1 MLIITK
7 ENNSIKV
14 VGQNN
19 PTYPY
24 SGTLVY
30 PLNSVT
36 VVTDQSDMAVFRSA
50 LNNDVLFTGL
60 IDDITI
66 AGSTVTKEDI
76 GTKFGAISNS
86 SSTGGGGTGGGAV
99 DSVNGQTGTVVLSAS
114 DVNAYAKNEVDGLL
128 SAKVGVD
135 VYNRDI
141 PTLATKEELA
151 LKADK
156 SSLGDYLLKT
166 EAQSNYETISGAQG
180 KYQAKLTAG
189 TGIEITGENVINV
202 TLDTNIYQ
210 VVESLPESEINPNKI
225 YLVLSTESGET
236 NLYTEYLYV
245 NSKWEKIG
253 EYKADV
259 DLTPYLKSSEAAS
272 TYATKQELAGEVS
285 EREKQDSALGG
296 MIAGETEAREQAI
309 TNLTATVQGKLDTAT
324 YNSEKATFE
333 TKENAAA
340 TYQPK
345 GSYLTSI
352 PEEYVTDTELNGKG
366 YATQE
371 WVGEQGYL
379 TEHQDISGLATKEE
393 LNGKQDTL
401 VSGTNIKTI
410 NSQSLLGEG
419 NIEITVQGGGITD
432 APNDGKLYGRKSEQ
446 WTEVVIPDTSN
457 LATKDELNGKANLDG
472 AVFTGNVAVPDL
484 SINDSSDGVMFNV
497 SKQSR
502 DILFRTMN
510 AGVDSVSFQV
520 QSAYPLKLTEAG
532 IMENNQLLETKY
544 AKVDDIP
551 TDYIT
556 NEDLTPYE
564 TKENAQATYQIKGE
578 YATTAQLNTK
588 QDTLVSGTNIKT
600 INGNTILGEG
610 NIQIETTGGGITDAP
625 SDDKTY
631 GRKNGAWS
639 EITQPDLSNY
649 ALKSE
654 VPTQYV
660 TNFTGTDNGFSILQ
674 AGSSDARGGLTF
686 GEGFTVVNSRNT
698 PSVSID
704 TETIATKED
713 LNGKQNTLVSGTNI
727 KTVNGNSL
735 LGSGDITIEGG
746 GTSGGGTETYDFKGT
761 SRCAELTYDV
771 VKEGV
776 ILQNITLSGM
786 NITTNGVL
794 ITLAKFDN
802 NSAIGFALLS
812 EGKYSGTNKPFLAQV
827 LFSNVG
833 GATISKYVS
842 TTPTA
847 QEGAE
852 GTETNYI
859 YSDKTNAM
867 YRAIAMASPGTIG
880 DGEGGSTAGIVLRY
894 WGDDVVNPLK
904 FDYATSTRGGMM
916 RSKDK
921 NKLDTLQTEWF
932 GTQSQF
938 DGLESKDEN
947 TLYFITEE

>member
-36 VVTDQSDMAVFRSA
+36 VVTDKSDMAVFRSA

-86 SSTGGGGTGGGAV
+86 SSSGGETGGGAV
-99 DSVNGQTGTVVLSAS
+99 DSVNGQTGTVVLTAS
-114 DVNAYAKNEVDGLL
+114 DVNAYSKTESDGKY
-128 SAKVGVD
+128 ATKAE
-135 VYNRDI
+135 I
-141 PTLATKEELA
+141 PSTENLATKDELA

-156 SSLGDYLLKT
+156 SSLDNYLLKT
-166 EAQSNYETISGAQG
+166 EAQSNYETISGAQD

-225 YLVLSTESGET
+225 YLVLSAQSGET

-309 TNLTATVQGKLDTAT
+309 NNLTATVQGKLDTAT

-352 PEEYVTDTELNGKG
+352 PDEYVTDTELNGKG

-410 NSQSLLGEG
+410 N
-419 NIEITVQGGGITD
+419 
-432 APNDGKLYGRKSEQ
+432 
-446 WTEVVIPDTSN
+446 
-457 LATKDELNGKANLDG
+457 
-472 AVFTGNVAVPDL
+472 
-484 SINDSSDGVMFNV
+484 
-497 SKQSR
+497 
-502 DILFRTMN
+502 
-510 AGVDSVSFQV
+510 
-520 QSAYPLKLTEAG
+520 
-532 IMENNQLLETKY
+532 
-544 AKVDDIP
+544 
-551 TDYIT
+551 
-556 NEDLTPYE
+556 
-564 TKENAQATYQIKGE
+564 
-578 YATTAQLNTK
+578 
-588 QDTLVSGTNIKT
+588 
-600 INGNTILGEG
+600 GNTILGEG

-639 EITQPDLSNY
+639 EITEPDLSNY

-654 VPTQYV
+654 VPKQYV
-660 TNFTGTDNGFSILQ
+660 QDIAFI
-674 AGSSDARGGLTF
+674 AGSSINIFDQDSNLKMITF
-686 GEGFTVVNSRNT
+686 ADGITLGENGENVKVKLNDSFVNK
-698 PSVSID
+698 V
-704 TETIATKED
+704 
-713 LNGKQNTLVSGTNI
+713 NGKQDTLVSGTNI

-746 GTSGGGTETYDFKGT
+746 GSGTAAYDFKGT
-761 SRCAELTYDV
+761 ATCKELTYDV

-776 ILQNITLSGM
+776 ILQNITLSEM

-794 ITLAKFDN
+794 ITLAKFN
-802 NSAIGFALLS
+802 NASAVGFALLS
-812 EGKYSGTNKPFLAQV
+812 EGKYNGTNKPFLAQV
-827 LFSNVG
+827 LFTNVG
-833 GATISKYVS
+833 GATITKYVS
-842 TTPTA
+842 ATPTV
-847 QEGAE
+847 QKGAE
-852 GTETNYI
+852 GTETNNYI
-859 YSDKTNAM
+859 YSNKSDNVH
-867 YRAIAMASPGTIG
+867 RAIAWISPGTVG
-880 DGEGGSTAGIVLRY
+880 DGEGSSTAGIVIRY
-894 WGDDVVNPLK
+894 WGDDVTNVVK

>member
-66 AGSTVTKEDI
+66 SGSTVTKEDI

-86 SSTGGGGTGGGAV
+86 SSSGGGTGGGGAV

-114 DVNAYAKNEVDGLL
+114 DVNAYSKTESDAK
-128 SAKVGVD
+128 
-135 VYNRDI
+135 Y
-141 PTLATKEELA
+141 ATKEEIPST
-151 LKADK
+151 D
-156 SSLGDYLLKT
+156 
-166 EAQSNYETISGAQG
+166 
-180 KYQAKLTAG
+180 
-189 TGIEITGENVINV
+189 
-202 TLDTNIYQ
+202 TL
-210 VVESLPESEINPNKI
+210 
-225 YLVLSTESGET
+225 
-236 NLYTEYLYV
+236 
-245 NSKWEKIG
+245 
-253 EYKADV
+253 
-259 DLTPYLKSSEAAS
+259 
-272 TYATKQELAGEVS
+272 ATKQELAGEVS

-352 PEEYVTDTELNGKG
+352 PEEYVTDTELNEKN
-366 YATQE
+366 YATQA
-371 WVGEQGYL
+371 WVTEQGYL

-393 LNGKQDTL
+393 LNGKQ
-401 VSGTNIKTI
+401 N
-410 NSQSLLGEG
+410 
-419 NIEITVQGGGITD
+419 
-432 APNDGKLYGRKSEQ
+432 
-446 WTEVVIPDTSN
+446 
-457 LATKDELNGKANLDG
+457 
-472 AVFTGNVAVPDL
+472 
-484 SINDSSDGVMFNV
+484 
-497 SKQSR
+497 
-502 DILFRTMN
+502 
-510 AGVDSVSFQV
+510 
-520 QSAYPLKLTEAG
+520 
-532 IMENNQLLETKY
+532 
-544 AKVDDIP
+544 
-551 TDYIT
+551 
-556 NEDLTPYE
+556 
-564 TKENAQATYQIKGE
+564 
-578 YATTAQLNTK
+578 
-588 QDTLVSGTNIKT
+588 TLVSGTNIKT

-654 VPTQYV
+654 VPKRYV
-660 TNFTGTDNGFSILQ
+660 TEFTGTDNGFQILQ
-674 AGSSDARGGLTF
+674 NGSSDTRGGLTF
-686 GEGFTVVNSRNT
+686 GEGFTVVNLRNT

-704 TETIATKED
+704 TETIATKEQ
-713 LNGKQNTLVSGTNI
+713 LNGKQDTLVSGTNI

-746 GTSGGGTETYDFKGT
+746 GSDITAQYYSTSNGVQLSKDSLNLLTFAPGDNITFANSGSENSPIITISATGGGTGGGGTEAYDFKGT

-802 NSAIGFALLS
+802 VSAIGFALLS

-842 TTPTA
+842 TTPTV

-859 YSDKTNAM
+859 YSNKSNSM
-867 YRAIAMASPGTIG
+867 YRAIAMASPGIVS

-894 WGDDVVNPLK
+894 WGDDVTNPLK
-904 FDYATSTRGGMM
+904 FDYVTSTRGGMM

>member
-66 AGSTVTKEDI
+66 AGSAVTKEDI

-86 SSTGGGGTGGGAV
+86 SSSGGGGTGGGAV
-99 DSVNGQTGTVVLSAS
+99 DSVNGQTGTVVLTAS

-151 LKADK
+151 TKANA
-156 SSLGDYLLKT
+156 SSLDNYLLKT
-166 EAQSNYETISGAQG
+166 EAQSTYETINGAQG

-225 YLVLSTESGET
+225 YLVLSAESGET

-309 TNLTATVQGKLDTAT
+309 NNLTATVQGKLDTAT

-352 PEEYVTDTELNGKG
+352 PEEYVTDTELNEKG
-366 YATQE
+366 YATEE

-432 APNDGKLYGRKSEQ
+432 APNDGKLYGRKSAQ
-446 WTEVVIPDTSN
+446 WSEVVIPDTSN
-457 LATKDELNGKANLDG
+457 LATKAELGAKLDTATYNEEKATFALKTEIPDTSTLATKTELSEGLAGKAN
-472 AVFTGNVAVPDL
+472 TSDL
-484 SINDSSDGVMFNV
+484 SN
-497 SKQSR
+497 
-502 DILFRTMN
+502 
-510 AGVDSVSFQV
+510 
-520 QSAYPLKLTEAG
+520 YLTTA
-532 IMENNQLLETKY
+532 
-544 AKVDDIP
+544 
-551 TDYIT
+551 
-556 NEDLTPYE
+556 
-564 TKENAQATYQIKGE
+564 NAQSTYATKSELGAKLDVETYNSDKATFALKSELPDTSDFVTKATADETYQPKGE
-578 YATTAQLNTK
+578 YLTSIPENYVTDEELNAKNYATTEQLNAK

-600 INGNTILGEG
+600 INGESILG
-610 NIQIETTGGGITDAP
+610 
-625 SDDKTY
+625 
-631 GRKNGAWS
+631 
-639 EITQPDLSNY
+639 
-649 ALKSE
+649 
-654 VPTQYV
+654 
-660 TNFTGTDNGFSILQ
+660 
-674 AGSSDARGGLTF
+674 
-686 GEGFTVVNSRNT
+686 
-698 PSVSID
+698 
-704 TETIATKED
+704 
-713 LNGKQNTLVSGTNI
+713 
-727 KTVNGNSL
+727 NGN
-735 LGSGDITIEGG
+735 ITIEGG
-746 GTSGGGTETYDFKGT
+746 GSGIATWDYAQLQSDQEYRTNFLSNVKVSDDLTNLGGSDNPDHA
-761 SRCAELTYDV
+761 SILTIDGNVYTV
-771 VKEGV
+771 
-776 ILQNITLSGM
+776 M
-786 NITTNGVL
+786 
-794 ITLAKFDN
+794 
-802 NSAIGFALLS
+802 
-812 EGKYSGTNKPFLAQV
+812 Y
-827 LFSNVG
+827 NVG
-833 GATISKYVS
+833 GNPKVASINIQESVATI
-842 TTPTA
+842 
-847 QEGAE
+847 
-852 GTETNYI
+852 TNI
-859 YSDKTNAM
+859 DAIPKNVATDSENGLMSSADKT
-867 YRAIAMASPGTIG
+867 
-880 DGEGGSTAGIVLRY
+880 
-894 WGDDVVNPLK
+894 
-904 FDYATSTRGGMM
+904 
-916 RSKDK
+916 
-921 NKLDTLQTEWF
+921 KLDSIDVASILSRIAALE
-932 GTQSQF
+932 TQMGEVSAKL
-938 DGLESKDEN
+938 DAINGE
-947 TLYFITEE
+947 TV

>member
-1 MLIITK
+1 
-7 ENNSIKV
+7 
-14 VGQNN
+14 
-19 PTYPY
+19 
-24 SGTLVY
+24 
-30 PLNSVT
+30 
-36 VVTDQSDMAVFRSA
+36 
-50 LNNDVLFTGL
+50 
-60 IDDITI
+60 
-66 AGSTVTKEDI
+66 
-76 GTKFGAISNS
+76 
-86 SSTGGGGTGGGAV
+86 
-99 DSVNGQTGTVVLSAS
+99 
-114 DVNAYAKNEVDGLL
+114 
-128 SAKVGVD
+128 
-135 VYNRDI
+135 
-141 PTLATKEELA
+141 
-151 LKADK
+151 
-156 SSLGDYLLKT
+156 
-166 EAQSNYETISGAQG
+166 
-180 KYQAKLTAG
+180 
-189 TGIEITGENVINV
+189 
-202 TLDTNIYQ
+202 
-210 VVESLPESEINPNKI
+210 
-225 YLVLSTESGET
+225 
-236 NLYTEYLYV
+236 
-245 NSKWEKIG
+245 
-253 EYKADV
+253 
-259 DLTPYLKSSEAAS
+259 
-272 TYATKQELAGEVS
+272 
-285 EREKQDSALGG
+285 

-352 PEEYVTDTELNGKG
+352 PEEYVTDTELSAKN
-366 YATQE
+366 YATQD
-371 WVGEQGYL
+371 WVNEQGYL

-457 LATKDELNGKANLDG
+457 LATKSELGAKLDTATYNEEKATFALKTEIPDTSNLATKSEVTEGLAGKANTSDLSNYLTTANAQSTYATKGELGAKLDVETYNSEKATFALKSELPDTSDFVTKATADETYQPKGEYLTSIPEEYVTETELNGKG
-472 AVFTGNVAVPDL
+472 
-484 SINDSSDGVMFNV
+484 
-497 SKQSR
+497 
-502 DILFRTMN
+502 
-510 AGVDSVSFQV
+510 
-520 QSAYPLKLTEAG
+520 
-532 IMENNQLLETKY
+532 
-544 AKVDDIP
+544 
-551 TDYIT
+551 
-556 NEDLTPYE
+556 
-564 TKENAQATYQIKGE
+564 
-578 YATTAQLNTK
+578 YATTAQLNAK
-588 QDTLVSGTNIKT
+588 QDALVSGTNIKT

-610 NIQIETTGGGITDAP
+610 NIQIETTGGGISDAP

-639 EITQPDLSNY
+639 EITAPDLSNY

-654 VPTQYV
+654 VPKQYV
-660 TNFTGTDNGFSILQ
+660 QDIAFIAPSSINIFDQDGNYKMIGFANGITL
-674 AGSSDARGGLTF
+674 GEKGENVEIKLDDTF
-686 GEGFTVVNSRNT
+686 VNK
-698 PSVSID
+698 V
-704 TETIATKED
+704 
-713 LNGKQNTLVSGTNI
+713 NGKQDTLVSGTNI

-746 GTSGGGTETYDFKGT
+746 GSDITAQYYSATNGVQLSKDSTNLLSFAPGDNITFANSGSEDSPIITISATGGGTGGNGTETYDFKGT

-802 NSAIGFALLS
+802 TSAVGFALLS
-812 EGKYSGTNKPFLAQV
+812 EGKYNGTNKPFLAQV

-833 GATISKYVS
+833 GATITKYVS
-842 TTPTA
+842 TTPTV
-847 QEGAE
+847 QDGAE
-852 GTETNYI
+852 GSETNYI
-859 YSDKTNAM
+859 YSKKSDAAHRAVAM
-867 YRAIAMASPGTIG
+867 VSPGIIG

-894 WGDDVVNPLK
+894 WGDDVTNPLK

-938 DGLESKDEN
+938 DGLETKDEN

>member
-66 AGSTVTKEDI
+66 AGSPVTKEDI
-76 GTKFGAISNS
+76 GTKFGAISNA
-86 SSTGGGGTGGGAV
+86 SSTGGGGTGGGGAV

-114 DVNAYAKNEVDGLL
+114 DVNAYSKTESDE
-128 SAKVGVD
+128 K
-135 VYNRDI
+135 Y
-141 PTLATKEELA
+141 ATKA
-151 LKADK
+151 
-156 SSLGDYLLKT
+156 
-166 EAQSNYETISGAQG
+166 
-180 KYQAKLTAG
+180 
-189 TGIEITGENVINV
+189 EI
-202 TLDTNIYQ
+202 
-210 VVESLPESEINPNKI
+210 P
-225 YLVLSTESGET
+225 STD
-236 NLYTEYLYV
+236 NL
-245 NSKWEKIG
+245 
-253 EYKADV
+253 
-259 DLTPYLKSSEAAS
+259 
-272 TYATKQELAGEVS
+272 ATKQELAGETS

-352 PEEYVTDTELNGKG
+352 PEEYVTDTELSAKN
-366 YATQE
+366 YATQA
-371 WVGEQGYL
+371 WVTEQGYL
-379 TEHQDISGLATKEE
+379 TEHQDISNLATKEE
-393 LNGKQDTL
+393 LNGKQNTL

-457 LATKDELNGKANLDG
+457 LATKSELGAKLDTATYNEEKATFALKTEIPDTSNLATKSEVTEGLAGKANTSDLSNYLTTANAQSTYATKGELGAKLDVETYNSEKATFALKSELPDTSDFVTKATADETYQPKGEYLTSIPEEYVTETELNGKG
-472 AVFTGNVAVPDL
+472 
-484 SINDSSDGVMFNV
+484 
-497 SKQSR
+497 
-502 DILFRTMN
+502 
-510 AGVDSVSFQV
+510 
-520 QSAYPLKLTEAG
+520 
-532 IMENNQLLETKY
+532 
-544 AKVDDIP
+544 
-551 TDYIT
+551 
-556 NEDLTPYE
+556 
-564 TKENAQATYQIKGE
+564 
-578 YATTAQLNTK
+578 YATTAQLNAK
-588 QDTLVSGTNIKT
+588 QDALVSGTNIKT

-610 NIQIETTGGGITDAP
+610 NIQIETTGGGISDAP

-639 EITQPDLSNY
+639 EITAPDLSNY

-654 VPTQYV
+654 VPKQYV
-660 TNFTGTDNGFSILQ
+660 QDIAFIAPSSINIFDQDGNYKMIGFANGITL
-674 AGSSDARGGLTF
+674 GEKGENVEIKLDDTF
-686 GEGFTVVNSRNT
+686 VNK
-698 PSVSID
+698 V
-704 TETIATKED
+704 
-713 LNGKQNTLVSGTNI
+713 NGKQDTLVSGTNI

-746 GTSGGGTETYDFKGT
+746 GSDITAQYYSATNGVQLSKDSTNLLSFAPGDNITFANSGSEDTPIITISATGGGTGGNGTETYDFKGT

-802 NSAIGFALLS
+802 TSAVGFALLS
-812 EGKYSGTNKPFLAQV
+812 EGKYNGTNKPFLAQV

-833 GATISKYVS
+833 GATITKYVS
-842 TTPTA
+842 TTPTV
-847 QEGAE
+847 QDGAE
-852 GTETNYI
+852 GSETNYI
-859 YSDKTNAM
+859 YSKKSDAAHRAVAM
-867 YRAIAMASPGTIG
+867 VSPGIIG

-894 WGDDVVNPLK
+894 WGDDVTNPLK

-938 DGLESKDEN
+938 DGLETKDEN

>member
-36 VVTDQSDMAVFRSA
+36 VVTDQSNMAVFRSA

-86 SSTGGGGTGGGAV
+86 ASTGGGTGGGGAV

-114 DVNAYAKNEVDGLL
+114 DVNAYSKVESDG
-128 SAKVGVD
+128 K
-135 VYNRDI
+135 Y
-141 PTLATKEELA
+141 ATKA
-151 LKADK
+151 
-156 SSLGDYLLKT
+156 
-166 EAQSNYETISGAQG
+166 
-180 KYQAKLTAG
+180 
-189 TGIEITGENVINV
+189 EI
-202 TLDTNIYQ
+202 
-210 VVESLPESEINPNKI
+210 P
-225 YLVLSTESGET
+225 STD
-236 NLYTEYLYV
+236 NL
-245 NSKWEKIG
+245 
-253 EYKADV
+253 
-259 DLTPYLKSSEAAS
+259 
-272 TYATKQELAGEVS
+272 ATKQELAGEVS

-352 PEEYVTDTELNGKG
+352 PEEYVTDTELNEKG

-371 WVGEQGYL
+371 WVTEQGYL

-393 LNGKQDTL
+393 LNGKQDVL

-432 APNDGKLYGRKSEQ
+432 APNDGKLYGRKSAQ
-446 WTEVVIPDTSN
+446 WSEVVIPDTSN
-457 LATKDELNGKANLDG
+457 LATKGELGAKLDTATYNEEKATFALKTEIPNISNLATKTELTEGLAGKANTSDLSNYLTTANAQSTYATKSELGAKLDVETYNSEKATFALKSELPDTSDFITKATADETYQPKGEYLTSVPENYVTDEELNGKG
-472 AVFTGNVAVPDL
+472 
-484 SINDSSDGVMFNV
+484 
-497 SKQSR
+497 
-502 DILFRTMN
+502 
-510 AGVDSVSFQV
+510 
-520 QSAYPLKLTEAG
+520 
-532 IMENNQLLETKY
+532 
-544 AKVDDIP
+544 
-551 TDYIT
+551 
-556 NEDLTPYE
+556 
-564 TKENAQATYQIKGE
+564 

-588 QDTLVSGTNIKT
+588 QDALVSGTNIKT

-610 NIQIETTGGGITDAP
+610 NIQIEGGGGISDAP

-639 EITQPDLSNY
+639 EITAPDLSNY

-654 VPTQYV
+654 VPKQYV
-660 TNFTGTDNGFSILQ
+660 INFTGTNNGFSIRQ
-674 AGSSDARGGLTF
+674 TGDSDTLGGLTF

-698 PSVSID
+698 PYVSIN

-713 LNGKQNTLVSGTNI
+713 LAGKQDTLVSGTNI

-735 LGSGDITIEGG
+735 LGSGDITIEGGGSDITAQYYSTSHGVQLSKDSANLLSFAPGDNITFTNSGSENAPIITISATGG

-776 ILQNITLSGM
+776 ILQNIALSDM

-802 NSAIGFALLS
+802 NSAVGFALLS
-812 EGKYSGTNKPFLAQV
+812 EGKYTGTNKPFLAQV

-842 TTPTA
+842 TTPTV
-847 QEGAE
+847 QEGGKGA
-852 GTETNYI
+852 ETNYI
-859 YSDKTNAM
+859 YSDKDNSM
-867 YRAIAMASPGTIG
+867 YRAIAMASPGTVA

-894 WGDDVVNPLK
+894 WGDDVTNPLK

-916 RSKDK
+916 RKNDK
-921 NKLDTLQTEWF
+921 AKLDTLQTEWF

-938 DGLESKDEN
+938 DGLEAKDEN

>member
-86 SSTGGGGTGGGAV
+86 ASSGGGTGGGGAV
-99 DSVNGQTGTVVLSAS
+99 DSVNGQTGTVVLTAS
-114 DVNAYAKNEVDGLL
+114 DVNAYSKTESDEKYATKAE
-128 SAKVGVD
+128 
-135 VYNRDI
+135 I
-141 PTLATKEELA
+141 PSTDNLATKEELA

-156 SSLGDYLLKT
+156 SALSDYLLKT
-166 EAQSNYETISGAQG
+166 EAQSNYETINGAQS

-225 YLVLSTESGET
+225 YLVLSAESGET

-352 PEEYVTDTELNGKG
+352 PEEYVTDTELNEKG
-366 YATQE
+366 YATQA
-371 WVGEQGYL
+371 WVTEQGYL

-393 LNGKQDTL
+393 LNGKQNTL

-457 LATKDELNGKANLDG
+457 LATKAELGAKLNVETYNSDKATFALKSELPDTSDFVTKATADDTYQPKGEYLTSIPENYVTDEELNGKG
-472 AVFTGNVAVPDL
+472 
-484 SINDSSDGVMFNV
+484 
-497 SKQSR
+497 
-502 DILFRTMN
+502 
-510 AGVDSVSFQV
+510 
-520 QSAYPLKLTEAG
+520 
-532 IMENNQLLETKY
+532 
-544 AKVDDIP
+544 
-551 TDYIT
+551 
-556 NEDLTPYE
+556 
-564 TKENAQATYQIKGE
+564 
-578 YATTAQLNTK
+578 YATTAQLNGK
-588 QDTLVSGTNIKT
+588 QD
-600 INGNTILGEG
+600 
-610 NIQIETTGGGITDAP
+610 A
-625 SDDKTY
+625 
-631 GRKNGAWS
+631 
-639 EITQPDLSNY
+639 
-649 ALKSE
+649 
-654 VPTQYV
+654 
-660 TNFTGTDNGFSILQ
+660 
-674 AGSSDARGGLTF
+674 
-686 GEGFTVVNSRNT
+686 
-698 PSVSID
+698 
-704 TETIATKED
+704 
-713 LNGKQNTLVSGTNI
+713 LVSGTNI

-746 GTSGGGTETYDFKGT
+746 GSGIATWDYAQLQSDQEYRTNFLSNVKVSDDLINLGGSDNPEHA
-761 SRCAELTYDV
+761 SILT
-771 VKEGV
+771 
-776 ILQNITLSGM
+776 I
-786 NITTNGVL
+786 
-794 ITLAKFDN
+794 DN
-802 NSAIGFALLS
+802 NV
-812 EGKYSGTNKPFLAQV
+812 YTV
-827 LFSNVG
+827 MYNVG
-833 GATISKYVS
+833 GNPKVTSINIQESGATITNIDAIPKNVA
-842 TTPTA
+842 TTSENGLMSSA
-847 QEGAE
+847 
-852 GTETNYI
+852 
-859 YSDKTNAM
+859 DKT
-867 YRAIAMASPGTIG
+867 
-880 DGEGGSTAGIVLRY
+880 
-894 WGDDVVNPLK
+894 
-904 FDYATSTRGGMM
+904 
-916 RSKDK
+916 
-921 NKLDTLQTEWF
+921 KLDSIDVASILSRITALE
-932 GTQSQF
+932 TQMGEVSAKL
-938 DGLESKDEN
+938 DKINGE
-947 TLYFITEE
+947 TI